1 MGDVLTFLAEE
12 DLLAIIV
19 NKSVEFWPVL
29 KDLVMKF
36 YWNVI
41 DNLGWIQ
48 FSILF
53 VSGVLLVAIVVLVK
67 RGKREFEL
75 FRNLGIKDLLGLGAK
90 RPIRHLK
97 QWKRVKS
104 NLESRDKERIAMA
117 VIEARHLFH
126 RLLEEAGY
134 KGESFEMRL
143 NKFLRSSGFE
153 DENNLLEAED
163 FVGNLEGDSRQGIDY
178 DVAKGVLQVYEKAI
192 SEELEVN
199 I

>member
-19 NKSVEFWPVL
+19 NESVDFWPVL
-29 KDLVMKF
+29 KDFVLKA
-36 YWNVI
+36 YWSVL
-41 DNLGWIQ
+41 DNIGWIQ
-48 FSILF
+48 FVVLF
-53 VSGVLLVAIVVLVK
+53 VSGVLLVAIIVLTK

-90 RPIRHLK
+90 KPIKYLK
-97 QWKRVKS
+97 QWQRVKE
-104 NLESRDKERIAMA
+104 NLESKDKERIAMA

-134 KGESFEMRL
+134 RGEGFEARL
-143 NKFLRSSGFE
+143 KKFLRSSSFE
-153 DENNLLEAED
+153 DENSLLEAED
-163 FVGNLEGDSRQGIDY
+163 FVGNLEGNSRQGIDY
-178 DVAKGVLQVYEKAI
+178 DVAKGVIQVYEKAI
-192 SEELEVN
+192 SEELEVD